1 MMNATSHNILPSG
14 AMRAHAVR
22 LEPGEDLVPSLIE
35 ASKKAMMSASSSGAA
50 FVLSAV
56 GSLSKV
62 SLRLATASNGD
73 GGDILQ
79 LDEKLEILSMVGTF
93 SQGEKHIH
101 MSVANGMGTTFGGH
115 LMAGI
120 VFTTVELVLGT
131 IENVTFSREHDERTG
146 YTELVVKQTALKAE
160 ALDMS

>member
-1 MMNATSHNILPSG
+1 
-14 AMRAHAVR
+14 
-22 LEPGEDLVPSLIE
+22 
-35 ASKKAMMSASSSGAA
+35 
-50 FVLSAV
+50 
-56 GSLSKV
+56 
-62 SLRLATASNGD
+62 
-73 GGDILQ
+73 
-79 LDEKLEILSMVGTF
+79 
-93 SQGEKHIH
+93 

-146 YTELVVKQTALKAE
+146 YTELVVKQMALEAE